1 MKTKYNNKK
10 NIEELLKQ
18 SSTSFED
25 TNHNQKKIPNNLKLL
40 IDRNISKNDF
50 YNKDNG
56 KILNVDYIPKELFA
70 SFINNNNN
78 QTRNNHIDQNSLNKF
93 ATDNDFKI
101 YNNDINISESLK
113 KSEYISSSNVLSNNQ
128 NINPNLHLNTNI
140 SKETFSNKR
149 YNEEININNSTNK
162 NINLNNNMQNNEK
175 ANADVNNNNNN
186 NIISNESSTLRNDLS
201 NCNGLSD
208 NFINSKLNI
217 SNTLTNNSNLLSP
230 KNEHY
235 LDKIKLRELENKE
248 NFLFELEKKRNKNF
262 FDIIEN
268 QKIEFL
274 RKVKEIEKN
283 NMKKNNDYFFKENN
297 NIYNND
303 IVNIKEKEEKKNLN
317 KNNEIFSYFN
327 KMKQENNKHKRNSNR
342 SMAFNHKT
350 SSSFYNNR
358 TNIFNPFISSAKTDI
373 NNNNNLN
380 QNKSNSNIS
389 TSKMRKSQKKKKSSK
404 SSNKL
409 SISKKS
415 VKSLQSND
423 NYYNQATSSFKV
435 LNSIRN
441 SNKNISQSNY
451 APKEKRKNKFI
462 NSKGKEKIHDKYNT
476 YFNCFVSDLYE
487 KQKEKLIN
495 EKKIKIKKAKS
506 TIKIKKLE
514 DYIGPNL
521 YNEQVDAPD
530 FGYICYK
537 ANKKINPN
545 YSLNNPLSSYFN
557 EYDNNI
563 RNVNRIKLKI
573 NNWEENKEILNDI
586 NLRNIYNKYENEK
599 NNTENDIIY
608 YEKFNNNNV
617 YNVYRNKN
625 TLFQDFQNY
634 PKTEYKE
641 ETLMN
646 NTYYNT
652 LYNKA
657 FNQFKNYPYNIY
669 HEQEQIFQNNN

>member
-10 NIEELLKQ
+10 NIEKLLKQ

-186 NIISNESSTLRNDLS
+186 IISNESSTLRNDLS

-303 IVNIKEKEEKKNLN
+303 IVNIKEKEENKNLN

-451 APKEKRKNKFI
+451 APMEKRKNKFI

-545 YSLNNPLSSYFN
+545 YSLNNPLSSYYN

-625 TLFQDFQNY
+625 TLFQDFQNC

>member
-18 SSTSFED
+18 SNTSFED

-342 SMAFNHKT
+342 SIAFNHKT

-373 NNNNNLN
+373 NNNNLN
-380 QNKSNSNIS
+380 QNKSNSNIIS

-409 SISKKS
+409 SVSKKS

-451 APKEKRKNKFI
+451 APKEKRKNNFI

-545 YSLNNPLSSYFN
+545 YSLNNPLSSYYN

-599 NNTENDIIY
+599 NNTENDIMY

-634 PKTEYKE
+634 PKTEYKK